1 MAYAM
6 SIWNQTGKQF
16 ACATETKRKI
26 TKYRGVLEK
35 PSEIQIPLKVEGYV
49 KEWEGTCV
57 CVSVRMCAKAAYHTT
72 YLLGDPVLRLF
83 QYITSYPKCYSGS
96 DGTHRYSD
104 NPLGFWLL

>member
-1 MAYAM
+1 MKRLP
-6 SIWNQTGKQF
+6 S
-16 ACATETKRKI
+16 TEVSWKN
-26 TKYRGVLEK
+26 LQ
-35 PSEIQIPLKVEGYV
+35 IQIPLKVEGYV

-57 CVSVRMCAKAAYHTT
+57 CVCVCAKAAYHTT

-83 QYITSYPKCYSGS
+83 QYITSYPKYYSGS